1 MVNLNR
7 VAVLG
12 LVGAV
17 AVGGADAMQQRR
29 VVNRPGSAAIGST
42 AVVAGGLVFVS
53 AIRGV
58 NAQGQVAGLD
68 ISAQTANVLERLA
81 DSLEAAG
88 SSLGQ
93 TATVHVFL
101 KQASDFEAMNAV
113 YRKAFSDNPPTRTTI
128 VSDLADGALVEMSAV
143 AVPNGALRE
152 TMHPAGWMKSPRP
165 YSYIVRT
172 QDFVFL
178 SGLVS
183 RRGSDDQP
191 VTGPMATQVKTVLD
205 NAGEL
210 LKTAG
215 VSYQDVVS
223 ARVFIT
229 DTAAFQEMNGE
240 YRKYFATDPPVRA
253 TVVTALM
260 GATSNLEITLVASR
274 VGRQIVV
281 PGSGTTPLSSAIRAG
296 RLLFLAGML
305 GNTADNATDVAA
317 QTRETLNRASA
328 ALQKGGVAFGD
339 VADHVVYLPDLA
351 SRRLVDPILRETFPK
366 DPPATTVIGAKLV
379 SPTGLVELMMT
390 AGVK

>member
-1 MVNLNR
+1 MVKGR
-7 VAVLG
+7 GFVAIAVAVT
-12 LVGAV
+12 A
-17 AVGGADAMQQRR
+17 AVGGAEAMQQRR
-29 VVNRPGSAAIGST
+29 VVNVAGSAPGGSA

-53 AIRGV
+53 GIRAGEP
-58 NAQGQVAGLD
+58 AQLAGADIATQTQRVLD
-68 ISAQTANVLERLA
+68 RVKST
-81 DSLEAAG
+81 LEAAG
-88 SSLGQ
+88 SSLAQ
-93 TATVHVFL
+93 AATVHVFL
-101 KQASDFEAMNAV
+101 KQAADFEAMNGV
-113 YRKAFSDNPPTRTTI
+113 YRKVFAENPPTRTTI

-143 AVPNGALRE
+143 AVPNGAPRE

-215 VSYQDVVS
+215 VEFSDVVS

-229 DTAAFQEMNGE
+229 DMATFQEMNGE

-253 TVVTALM
+253 TVVTPLM

-281 PGSGTTPLSSAIRAG
+281 PGAGTTPLSSAIRAG
-296 RLLFLAGML
+296 RLVFLSGML
-305 GNTADNATDVAA
+305 GNTAANATDVAA
-317 QTRETLNRASA
+317 QTRETLTRASG
-328 ALQKGGVAFGD
+328 ALQKAGLTFSEVAE
-339 VADHVVYLPDLA
+339 HVVYLPDLT

-390 AGVK
+390 AAVK

>member
-1 MVNLNR
+1 
-7 VAVLG
+7 
-12 LVGAV
+12 
-17 AVGGADAMQQRR
+17 MQQRR
-29 VVNRPGSAAIGST
+29 VVNVAGSAAAGSA

-53 AIRGV
+53 GLRAAEP
-58 NAQGQVAGLD
+58 AQLAGADIATQTQRVLD
-68 ISAQTANVLERLA
+68 RLKSTL
-81 DSLEAAG
+81 DAAG
-88 SSLGQ
+88 SSLAQ
-93 TATVHVFL
+93 AATVHVFL
-101 KQASDFEAMNAV
+101 KQAADFEAMNGV
-113 YRKAFSDNPPTRTTI
+113 YRKVFADNPPTRTTI

-143 AVPNGALRE
+143 AVPNGAPRE

-215 VSYQDVVS
+215 VGFADVVS

-253 TVVTALM
+253 TVVTPLM

-281 PGSGTTPLSSAIRAG
+281 PGAGTTPLSSAIRAG
-296 RLLFLAGML
+296 RLVFLSGML
-305 GNTADNATDVAA
+305 GNTAENATDVAA
-317 QTRETLNRASA
+317 QTRETLTRASG
-328 ALQKGGVAFGD
+328 ALQKAGLTFSEVAE
-339 VADHVVYLPDLA
+339 HVVYLPDLA

-390 AGVK
+390 AAVK

>member
-1 MVNLNR
+1 
-7 VAVLG
+7 
-12 LVGAV
+12 
-17 AVGGADAMQQRR
+17 MQQRR
-29 VVNRPGSAAIGST
+29 VVNVGGGGQVGST
-42 AVVAGGLVFVS
+42 AVAAGGLIFVAAVRGLTDAS
-53 AIRGV
+53 AP
-58 NAQGQVAGLD
+58 AAGD
-68 ISAQTANVLERLA
+68 IAAQTQRALDRLREA
-81 DSLEAAG
+81 LEAAG

-93 TATVHVFL
+93 VATVHVFL
-101 KQASDFEAMNAV
+101 KQASDFEAMNGV
-113 YRKAFSDNPPTRTTI
+113 YRKVFAENPPTRTTI
-128 VSDLADGALVEMSAV
+128 VSDLAGGALVEMSAI

-183 RRGSDDQP
+183 RRGADDQA
-191 VTGPMATQVKTVLD
+191 VAGPMVTQVKTVLD

-215 VSYQDVVS
+215 VSFQDVVS

-229 DTAAFQEMNGE
+229 DAAAFQEMNGE

-274 VGRQIVV
+274 VGRQIIV
-281 PGSGTTPLSSAIRAG
+281 PGSGSAPLSSAIRAG
-296 RLLFLAGML
+296 RLVFLAGML
-305 GNTADNATDVAA
+305 GNTTANATDVAA
-317 QTRETLNRASA
+317 QTRETLNRASG
-328 ALQKGGVAFGD
+328 ALQKAGLTFGD
-339 VADHVVYLPDLA
+339 VAEHIVYLPDLA
-351 SRRLVDPILRETFPK
+351 SRRDVDPILRETFPK
-366 DPPATTVIGAKLV
+366 DPPATTVIGARLV

-390 AGVK
+390 ASAK

>member
-1 MVNLNR
+1 MVKGR
-7 VAVLG
+7 GFVAIAVAVT
-12 LVGAV
+12 A
-17 AVGGADAMQQRR
+17 AVGGAEAMQQRR
-29 VVNRPGSAAIGST
+29 VVNVAGSAPGGSA

-53 AIRGV
+53 GIRAGEP
-58 NAQGQVAGLD
+58 AQLAGADIATQTQRVLD
-68 ISAQTANVLERLA
+68 RLKSTL
-81 DSLEAAG
+81 DAAG
-88 SSLGQ
+88 SSLAQ
-93 TATVHVFL
+93 AATVHVFL
-101 KQASDFEAMNAV
+101 KQAADFEAMNGV
-113 YRKAFSDNPPTRTTI
+113 YRKVFADNPPTRTTI

-143 AVPNGALRE
+143 AVPNGAPRE

-215 VSYQDVVS
+215 VGFADVVS

-253 TVVTALM
+253 TVVTPLM

-281 PGSGTTPLSSAIRAG
+281 PGAGTTPLSSAIRAG
-296 RLLFLAGML
+296 RLVFLSGML
-305 GNTADNATDVAA
+305 GNTAANATDVAA
-317 QTRETLNRASA
+317 QTRETLTRASG
-328 ALQKGGVAFGD
+328 ALQKAGLTFSEVAE
-339 VADHVVYLPDLA
+339 HVVYLPDLA

-390 AGVK
+390 AAVK

>member
-1 MVNLNR
+1 
-7 VAVLG
+7 
-12 LVGAV
+12 
-17 AVGGADAMQQRR
+17 MQQRR
-29 VVNRPGSAAIGST
+29 VINRPGSAAVGSA

-53 AIRGV
+53 GIRSV
-58 NAQGQVAGLD
+58 DAQGRVAGAD
-68 ISAQTANVLERLA
+68 IATQTANVLARLQ
-81 DSLEAAG
+81 DTLTAAG

-101 KQASDFEAMNAV
+101 KQVSDFEAMNVV
-113 YRKAFSDNPPTRTTI
+113 YRKVFAENQPTRTTV

-152 TMHPAGWMKSPRP
+152 TLHPAGWMKSPRP
-165 YSYIVRT
+165 YSFIVRT

-178 SGLVS
+178 AGLVS
-183 RRGSDDQP
+183 RRGSDDQA

-215 VSYQDVVS
+215 VTYQDVVS

-229 DTAAFQEMNGE
+229 DSAMFQDMNAE

-281 PGSGTTPLSSAIRAG
+281 PGSGTAPLSSAIRAG
-296 RLLFLAGML
+296 RLLFLSGML
-305 GNTADNATDVAA
+305 GNTAANATDVAA
-317 QTRETLNRASA
+317 QTRETLTRVSS
-328 ALQKGGVAFGD
+328 ALQKGGASFGD
-339 VADHVVYLPDLA
+339 VAEHVVYLPDLA
-351 SRRLVDPILRETFPK
+351 SRRAVDPILTETFPK

>member
-1 MVNLNR
+1 MVNVNR
-7 VAVLG
+7 VAVLA
-12 LVGAV
+12 LIGAV
-17 AVGGADAMQQRR
+17 TAGGVGAMQQRR
-29 VVNRPGSAAIGST
+29 VVSVGGST
-42 AVVAGGLVFVS
+42 AAGSPAVVAGGLVFVS
-53 AIRGV
+53 AIRAG
-58 NAQGQVAGLD
+58 AGQLAGTDIATQTQRVLD
-68 ISAQTANVLERLA
+68 RLKA
-81 DSLEAAG
+81 TLEAAG

-101 KQASDFEAMNAV
+101 KQASDFEAMNGV
-113 YRKAFSDNPPTRTTI
+113 YRKAFADNPPTRTTI
-128 VSDLADGALVEMSAV
+128 VSELGDGALVEMSAV

-152 TMHPAGWMKSPRP
+152 TLHPAGWMKSPRP
-165 YSYIVRT
+165 YSFIVRT

-183 RRGSDDQP
+183 RNGANDQA

-215 VSYQDVVS
+215 VTFQDVVS

-229 DTAAFQEMNGE
+229 DTAMFQEMNGE

-281 PGSGTTPLSSAIRAG
+281 PGSGSTPLSSAIRAG
-296 RLLFLAGML
+296 GLLFLAGML
-305 GNTADNATDVAA
+305 GNNAANATDVAA

-328 ALQKGGVAFGD
+328 ALQKGGATFAD
-339 VADHVVYLPDLA
+339 VAEHVVYLPDLA
-351 SRRLVDPILRETFPK
+351 SRAAVDPVIRDAFPK
-366 DPPATTVIGAKLV
+366 EPPATTVIGAKLV

-390 AGVK
+390 AAAK

>member
-1 MVNLNR
+1 MVKGR
-7 VAVLG
+7 GFVAIAVAVT
-12 LVGAV
+12 A
-17 AVGGADAMQQRR
+17 AVGGAEAMQQRR
-29 VVNRPGSAAIGST
+29 VVNVAGSAPGGSA

-53 AIRGV
+53 GIRAGEP
-58 NAQGQVAGLD
+58 AQLAGADIATQTQRVLD
-68 ISAQTANVLERLA
+68 RLK
-81 DSLEAAG
+81 STLEAAG
-88 SSLGQ
+88 SSLAQ
-93 TATVHVFL
+93 AATVHVFL
-101 KQASDFEAMNAV
+101 KQAADFEAMNGV
-113 YRKAFSDNPPTRTTI
+113 YRKVFAENPPTRTTI
-128 VSDLADGALVEMSAV
+128 VSDLGDGALVEMSAV
-143 AVPNGALRE
+143 AVPNGATRE

-215 VSYQDVVS
+215 VEFSDVVS

-229 DTAAFQEMNGE
+229 DMATFQEMNGE

-253 TVVTALM
+253 TVVTPLM

-281 PGSGTTPLSSAIRAG
+281 PGAGTTPLSSAIRAG
-296 RLLFLAGML
+296 RLVFLSGML
-305 GNTADNATDVAA
+305 GNTAANATDVAA
-317 QTRETLNRASA
+317 QTRETLTRASG
-328 ALQKGGVAFGD
+328 ALQKAGLTFSEVAE
-339 VADHVVYLPDLA
+339 HVVYLPDLA

-390 AGVK
+390 AAVK